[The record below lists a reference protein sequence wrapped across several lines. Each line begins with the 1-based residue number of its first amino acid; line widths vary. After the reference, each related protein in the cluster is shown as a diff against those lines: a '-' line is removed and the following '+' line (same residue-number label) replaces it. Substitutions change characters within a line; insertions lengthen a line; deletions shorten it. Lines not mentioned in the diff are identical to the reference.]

1 MSSFRPKIEIEDLFH
16 HETDLQIPGRYQQ
29 TLTFN
34 SFTSETTHHLKELYM
49 KLKEN
54 RYELATIFDKYFSLL
69 NQTGKSISYVDIE
82 TYVERFFTAE
92 RTTTYFS
99 ETTRFFRQI
108 HNMKVVPGDVA
119 VVMNQFGFFLTT
131 QALHTLGF
139 RPNRAMEMLQAIQSA
154 INVEVQT
161 MMNTFDEIVISGVIE
176 DVSNLVEA
184 NAKVMF
190 MKDLIYNLDQQAD
203 EIQSSTAATEEI
215 TASIVEVAQS
225 STRISEKTAD
235 SVEYAI
241 NSKKT
246 IESTLDEIF
255 KTEETFNSIVDT
267 FNELQKRV
275 NDIENVVTLINEIAA
290 QTNLLAL
297 NASIEAARAGEHGR
311 GFAVVAQEVRKLAE
325 NTVSALTEV
334 SDNVKHL
341 KSYSNDVS
349 DSIHETTSIITAA
362 ADDAKDSVP
371 LLSAIVEAI
380 EEINVDVTN
389 TAAITEE
396 QAASIDEVSNRMV
409 EMANLQEDIRM
420 YGENTSTTIHDLSEE
435 INKFRLKVVDSNET
449 HLSTEVLLQLSKAD
463 HILWKWRIYNMFL
476 GLEDVRPEDVM
487 SHDDC
492 RLGKWYNDPAT
503 IDRLGHMNAYQTLD
517 THHKDVHDCA
527 RLAASEFQKGNEA
540 QAEQALAHLERASGD
555 VLKLLDEL
563 ILHLQNDRS

>member
-54 RYELATIFDKYFSLL
+54 RYEPATIFDKYFSLL
-69 NQTGKSISYVDIE
+69 NQTGKSISYVDVE

-176 DVSNLVEA
+176 DISNLVEA

-435 INKFRLKVVDSNET
+435 IN
-449 HLSTEVLLQLSKAD
+449 
-463 HILWKWRIYNMFL
+463 
-476 GLEDVRPEDVM
+476 
-487 SHDDC
+487 
-492 RLGKWYNDPAT
+492 
-503 IDRLGHMNAYQTLD
+503 
-517 THHKDVHDCA
+517 
-527 RLAASEFQKGNEA
+527 
-540 QAEQALAHLERASGD
+540 
-555 VLKLLDEL
+555 
-563 ILHLQNDRS
+563 